1 MSRPMVTLCDT
12 TLRDGCQAPSAC
24 LGIAQKIAIARALD
38 DAGVPEL
45 EVGTPASGGEEER
58 VVRALVELG
67 LRARLVAWNRALDA
81 DLDASVRCG
90 VGAVA
95 VSLPVSDLH
104 IGRKLK
110 KSRAWV
116 LDQAERVVERGKAL
130 GLYVCLGAEDASR
143 ADPAFLAEYG
153 RRARQGGADRLRFAD
168 TVGCLDPFQTFA
180 RVKALVEAAGLPVEI
195 HCHDDLGMA
204 TANAL
209 AGVRAGATH
218 VSTTVL
224 GLGERAGIAAL
235 EEVSLGLGQVLGLD
249 CGVRLPAL
257 PALCEAVA
265 RATRRAVEPWKAVVG
280 SDAFTHSSGIHVDGV
295 LKHPGTYEPFS
306 PAEVG
311 RTRSIALGEHAG
323 RAAVRSGLARFGI
336 RLPPDRA
343 EALAGEVRAA
353 SARLRRPLTEIDV
366 LRLWARRQS
375 PEEAGKRPRS

>member
-1 MSRPMVTLCDT
+1 MGRPAVTLCDT

-24 LGIAQKIAIARALD
+24 LGLAQKIAIARALD

-45 EVGTPASGGEEER
+45 EVGTPASGGEEAR

-95 VSLPVSDLH
+95 LSLPVSDLH
-104 IGRKLK
+104 IRRKLK
-110 KSRAWV
+110 RTRAWV
-116 LDQAERVVERGKAL
+116 LDQAQRVVERGKAL

-143 ADPAFLAEYG
+143 ADPEFLAEYG
-153 RRARQGGADRLRFAD
+153 RRARQCGADRVRFAD
-168 TVGCLDPFQTFA
+168 TVGCLDPFQTFE
-180 RVKALVEAAGLPVEI
+180 RVEALVEAAGLPVEI

-224 GLGERAGIAAL
+224 GLGERAGNAAL
-235 EEVSLGLGQVLGLD
+235 EEVSVALGQVLGLD
-249 CGVRLPAL
+249 AGVRLPAL

-265 RATRRAVEPWKAVVG
+265 RATRRDVAPWKSVVG
-280 SDAFTHSSGIHVDGV
+280 CDAFAHSSGIHVDGV
-295 LKHPGTYEPFS
+295 LKHPSTYEPF
-306 PAEVG
+306 PPDEVG
-311 RTRSIALGEHAG
+311 RARSFALGKHSG
-323 RAAVRSGLARFGI
+323 RAAVGHGLAQFGI
-336 RLPPDRA
+336 RVAPDRA
-343 EALAGEVRAA
+343 EALAAEVRAE
-353 SARLRRPLTEIDV
+353 SACLRRPLTEIDV
-366 LRLWARRQS
+366 LRLWARRTT
-375 PEEAGKRPRS
+375 PEEAGERPRS